1 MDKSSLEES
10 CRLISQNMETTAN
23 RSDFNHTTHVFNK
36 VSSPSLLTHR
46 SSSTTSTPITS
57 GNSLPKSIQTKR
69 VSDIHP
75 SVITSPFTCGESFFE
90 EDAPL
95 TQSHASYI
103 STVSRKSPM
112 QNMHLQSPLGSRLS
126 DLVQTKENTFAS
138 SVFNFNKSAVNM
150 KTKTSEYEG
159 DENENSQQQF
169 MDNDYDF
176 GYKITENVSSS
187 KGNNSAKP
195 VIEDNTDYNTNFS
208 DDDMFAIEDFDE
220 EFSEEMN
227 LPTLETPNRQSKA
240 GI

>member
-1 MDKSSLEES
+1 MNKSSLEES
-10 CRLISQNMETTAN
+10 CRLISQTMETTAN
-23 RSDFNHTTHVFNK
+23 RSDFNRATHVFSK
-36 VSSPSLLTHR
+36 VSRPSLLSHR
-46 SSSTTSTPITS
+46 SYSTTSTPNTS
-57 GNSLPKSIQTKR
+57 VNNFPKSIQTKR
-69 VSDIHP
+69 VSDINP

-112 QNMHLQSPLGSRLS
+112 QNMHLQSPQGSRLS
-126 DLVQTKENTFAS
+126 DLVQTKENKFAS
-138 SVFNFNKSAVNM
+138 PVFNFNKKAVNM
-150 KTKTSEYEG
+150 KTTASEYEG
-159 DENENSQQQF
+159 DENENSQPQF
-169 MDNDYDF
+169 MDADIDF
-176 GYKITENVSSS
+176 GYKITENCSSS
-187 KGNNSAKP
+187 KGNNSATP
-195 VIEDNTDYNTNFS
+195 VIKDNTDYNTNFS